1 MVDTAPGS
9 RKAVV
14 AQWRRRSAVVG
25 FWRKALPASIVAI
38 LIALG
43 GWVIARGLL
52 PGPKAGP
59 AEVADI
65 QMLNWRFFGRDDNDR
80 AFLMAAKRAIRDAR
94 EEGKITLDNPTFN
107 LGAGKV
113 RAKTGIYVEGS
124 TDLILR
130 GDVLIVDGKGGT
142 VRTQEAL
149 IDTKTGVVTD
159 RSSPG
164 SGGIQ
169 IESDMGKINADDYII
184 DQNRKVTFKGRFS
197 GEFKVKSK

>member
-9 RKAVV
+9 RKAAV
-14 AQWRRRSAVVG
+14 AQWRRRSAVVA
-25 FWRKALPASIVAI
+25 FWRKALPASILAI
-38 LIALG
+38 LIAMS
-43 GWVIARGLL
+43 GWIIARGLM
-52 PGPKAGP
+52 PQPKAGP
-59 AEVADI
+59 AEVAAI

-80 AFLMAAKRAIRDAR
+80 AFLMAARRAIRDAR
-94 EEGKITLDNPTFN
+94 QEGKISLDSPTFN

-113 RAKTGIYVEGS
+113 RANKGVYVEGS

-130 GDVLIVDGKGGT
+130 GDVVIVDGKGGT

-159 RSSPG
+159 RSAPG

-169 IESDMGKINADDYII
+169 IESSMGKIAADDYTIAK
-184 DQNRKVTFKGRFS
+184 NGAVTFKGRVT
-197 GEFKVKSK
+197 GTIQPKR